1 MSPRP
6 FPRYH
11 RSTDGTYVVAAEPHD
26 PPLLAMSLMAIA
38 LVVTLIVG
46 LTAASVIVARADDG
60 AERAVPSAGTA
71 VFVDPNPAMV
81 EVAAVTGYL
90 DGIRLDAEARAAAE
104 QAAQAGARRA
114 AAAYRA
120 PNIDLGDGSV
130 WDRLAHCETRNDW
143 ATNSVPGFSG
153 GLGFANST
161 WNSNGG
167 QEFAPI
173 AAEATREQQI
183 VIAERILAGSGWGAW
198 PGCSDLLGL
207 R

>member
-1 MSPRP
+1 MSPRLS
-6 FPRYH
+6 PRFH
-11 RSTDGTYVVAAEPHD
+11 RSTDGTWVAAAEPHE
-26 PPLLAMSLMAIA
+26 PPLLAMTSMAIA
-38 LVVTLIVG
+38 LVVAMIIG

-60 AERAVPSAGTA
+60 ASALPPAGTA
-71 VFVDPNPAMV
+71 AYVDPNPAM
-81 EVAAVTGYL
+81 EAAAAVTAFL
-90 DGIRLDAEARAAAE
+90 DGLRLEAEARAAAKSASE
-104 QAAQAGARRA
+104 SSARRA

-130 WDRLAHCETRNDW
+130 WDRLAHCETRNNW

-161 WNSNGG
+161 WISNGG
-167 QEFAPI
+167 EEFAPI

-183 VIAERILAGSGWGAW
+183 VIAERVLAGSGWGAW